1 MNTNDNKKPKID
13 LQYRVAIMK
22 SLTDETH
29 YLSFARDIY
38 ESTTMSASPAFV
50 QWDGGWQSV
59 ENPE

>member
-1 MNTNDNKKPKID
+1 MNTADKNEPRIN